1 MDNFLFLP
9 RAILGALYDLAFAA
23 AVGLLFSRLWL
34 ERDRTGTSLRAVRT
48 SLIVC
53 ASVLLLTL
61 GAEVILTTAMMT
73 GTLTGVTTQ
82 IKDVLTSTHAGRLL
96 IPALLLATTLTTLS
110 LLKRPLTLAALAVL
124 FAMAIVRAATGH
136 AASQGDFTLPETVQ
150 LIHLCSTAAWAGSV
164 MVSGLLIAPHLVC
177 RNDTVSL
184 LHFAKRLSATA
195 AIAVFLVLLSGIYN
209 AWLGLSGSL
218 APLVHTQWGILL
230 TIKSSLVTITV
241 LLGLYNRILLRRPAS
256 ALTIQSFGRSL
267 RIEALLIAAILTLSA
282 FLANSPPAMS

>member
-9 RAILGALYDLAFAA
+9 RATFSALYDLAFAA
-23 AVGLLFSRLWL
+23 AVGLLLSRLWL
-34 ERDRTGTSLRAVRT
+34 ERDRTDATLRTMRASFT
-48 SLIVC
+48 AC
-53 ASVLLLTL
+53 ALVLLLTL

-73 GTLTGVTTQ
+73 GTLTGVTSQ

-124 FAMAIVRAATGH
+124 FTMAIVRAATGH
-136 AASQGDFTLPETVQ
+136 AASQGDFTLPEAMQ
-150 LIHLCSTAAWAGSV
+150 LIHLCSTAVWAGSV
-164 MVSGLLIAPHLVC
+164 MVSGLLIVPYLVC

-230 TIKSSLVTITV
+230 TIKSSLVTIAV